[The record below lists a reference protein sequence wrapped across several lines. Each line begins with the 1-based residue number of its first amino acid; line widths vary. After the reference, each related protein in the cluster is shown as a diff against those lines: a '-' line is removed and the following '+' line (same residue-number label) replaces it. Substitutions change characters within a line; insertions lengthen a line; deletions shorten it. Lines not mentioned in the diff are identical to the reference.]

1 MQWRVI
7 ALTKGAS
14 LVSGSLIESE
24 QAAGLAGVNNT
35 LLLAPSFVG
44 DEEGTCIDLLRQGP
58 SEAQNVLL
66 VSYTKSPDAQ
76 LRRWREHTDGQPA
89 NLGIV
94 TVEDSTRS
102 VAAVGGDAAMGAAA
116 GPNGPVETVSS
127 PNDLT
132 GLGIRITEFLT
143 NWNGSEDGGDIA
155 VCFDSLTAL
164 LQYVEL
170 ETAYEFLHIITGRLT
185 AVDATAHFHMDP
197 GAHDDQTIESIVSLM
212 DAAVEVTDDSHEV
225 RSRNF

>member
-1 MQWRVI
+1 MDTELI
-7 ALTKGAS
+7 DELDGA
-14 LVSGSLIESE
+14 
-24 QAAGLAGVNNT
+24 NNT

-44 DEEGTCIDLLRQGP
+44 DEEGTCTDLLRP
-58 SEAQNVLL
+58 ETADEQNMLL

-76 LRRWREHTDGQPA
+76 LQRWRSHSDRRPA

-102 VAAVGGDAAMGAAA
+102 VAAGDPTTDGGPGHV
-116 GPNGPVETVSS
+116 GPVETVSN

-143 NWNGSEDGGDIA
+143 RWDDDRRTV

-170 ETAYEFLHIITGRLT
+170 ETAYEFLHIITGRLAT
-185 AVDATAHFHMDP
+185 VDAVAHFHMDP
-197 GAHDDQTIESIVSLM
+197 GAHDDRTVESVVSLM
-212 DAAVEVTDDSHEV
+212 DAVVEVAEDGNYV

>member
-1 MQWRVI
+1 MTGTLI
-7 ALTKGAS
+7 DNETADGLSGANS
-14 LVSGSLIESE
+14 
-24 QAAGLAGVNNT
+24 T
-35 LLLAPSFVG
+35 LLLSPSLAG
-44 DEEGTCIDLLRQGP
+44 DEEGACIDLLCP
-58 SEAQNVLL
+58 EEAASQNMLL

-76 LRRWREHTDGQPA
+76 LRRWRSHSDEQPA

-102 VAAVGGDAAMGAAA
+102 VAAQSGGDAGNF

-132 GLGIRITEFLT
+132 GLGIRITEYLT
-143 NWNGSEDGGDIA
+143 TWEENGHRTV

-170 ETAYEFLHIITGRLT
+170 ETAYEFLHIITGRMA
-185 AVDATAHFHMDP
+185 AVDAFAHFHMDP
-197 GAHDDQTIESIVSLM
+197 GAHDEQTVESITSLM
-212 DAAVEVTDDSHEV
+212 DAVVEVDDDGRHV
-225 RSRNF
+225 RSRKP

>member
-1 MQWRVI
+1 M
-7 ALTKGAS
+7 ADSKGAS
-14 LVSGSLIESE
+14 LVTGIIMDSE
-24 QAAGLAGVNNT
+24 VTDGLTGANNA

-44 DEEGTCIDLLRQGP
+44 DEEGTCAELLHP
-58 SEAQNVLL
+58 ETADEQNMLL

-76 LRRWREHTDGQPA
+76 LRRWRNHTDSRPA
-89 NLGIV
+89 NLGVV

-102 VAAVGGDAAMGAAA
+102 VAAANGSDAMGP
-116 GPNGPVETVSS
+116 GQNRPVETVSS

-143 NWNGSEDGGDIA
+143 QWEDDRQTV

-170 ETAYEFLHIITGRLT
+170 ETAYEFLHIITGRLA
-185 AVDATAHFHMDP
+185 AVDAVAHFHMDP
-197 GAHDDQTIESIVSLM
+197 GAHDDQTVESIVSLM
-212 DAAVEVTDDSHEV
+212 DAVVEIDDDGHHI